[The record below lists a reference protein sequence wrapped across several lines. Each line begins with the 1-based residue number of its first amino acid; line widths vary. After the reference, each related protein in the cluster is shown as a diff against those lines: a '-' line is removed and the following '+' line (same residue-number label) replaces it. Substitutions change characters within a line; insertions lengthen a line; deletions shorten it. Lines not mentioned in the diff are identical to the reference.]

1 MKRVVPE
8 GTRVKNSYEYYDL
21 LVALSHAKQ
30 KVFEIEQ
37 LIEEL
42 MEEKSGIK
50 GREEWLMR

>member
-8 GTRVKNSYEYYDL
+8 GTRVKNSYDYYDL

-50 GREEWLMR
+50 GREE